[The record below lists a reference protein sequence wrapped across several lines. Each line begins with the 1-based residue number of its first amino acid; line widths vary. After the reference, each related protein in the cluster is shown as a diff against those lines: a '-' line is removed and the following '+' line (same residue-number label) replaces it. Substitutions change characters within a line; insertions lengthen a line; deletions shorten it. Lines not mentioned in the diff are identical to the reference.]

1 MDAQYVSSMYTTDT
15 EELGVPSGLTDK
27 GAEGVSGY
35 IAYVI
40 LLFLFLS
47 YFIFRENSILYYEI
61 IYERMINM
69 LKLVDKFLSSA
80 GCIGYVGI
88 GTTIMYAG
96 AKIIKF
102 GINELKTELK
112 K

>member
-1 MDAQYVSSMYTTDT
+1 
-15 EELGVPSGLTDK
+15 
-27 GAEGVSGY
+27 
-35 IAYVI
+35 
-40 LLFLFLS
+40 
-47 YFIFRENSILYYEI
+47 
-61 IYERMINM
+61 M

-80 GCIGYVGI
+80 GCVGYVGI

>member
-1 MDAQYVSSMYTTDT
+1 
-15 EELGVPSGLTDK
+15 
-27 GAEGVSGY
+27 
-35 IAYVI
+35 
-40 LLFLFLS
+40 
-47 YFIFRENSILYYEI
+47 
-61 IYERMINM
+61 MINI

-80 GCIGYVGI
+80 GCVGYVGI